1 METEETKK
9 FKKKFQ
15 EQTKNLKEQALEIMN
30 IKLVEKFFALSE
42 KVISIPKYNVDLGE
56 KGYKQVREYF
66 VNYSKDLENK
76 KKKKRFNK
84 NGKNKKKQNN
94 TKIEIENN
102 NKETKIVNENE
113 KEKQV
118 NLATEVEQEEKEN
131 DKVEHKNN
139 EKEIKKV
146 AMGLLKL
153 ENEHNLIGCN
163 TDVLSLMTDL
173 KKEVLVLVDYTS
185 KAKRW
190 MRLTVPKIS
199 DGGNFGVEVIEEVM
213 NVLERSEDVGFEVID
228 SMTKYFVA
236 RGKLIS
242 KTIKHPSIED
252 YSRSVFELDES
263 QKISLRTMFSD
274 IRDNYG
280 VMYDVIQK
288 NIEKILK
295 PRNEN
300 TISMF

>member
-94 TKIEIENN
+94 KKIEIENN
-102 NKETKIVNENE
+102 NKETKIENENE
-113 KEKQV
+113 KEKQG

>member
-1 METEETKK
+1 METEETKTL
-9 FKKKFQ
+9 KKKFQ

-56 KGYKQVREYF
+56 KGYQQVREYF
-66 VNYSKDLENK
+66 VNYSKDFQNI

-84 NGKNKKKQNN
+84 NGKSKKKQNN
-94 TKIEIENN
+94 HKNKTENSN
-102 NKETKIVNENE
+102 QETETETKKEKENE
-113 KEKQV
+113 KEKEGDFK
-118 NLATEVEQEEKEN
+118 TTKEKVEQKNYEKEM
-131 DKVEHKNN
+131 
-139 EKEIKKV
+139 KKV
-146 AMGLLKL
+146 TMNLLQL

-163 TDVLSLMTDL
+163 NDVLSLMSDL

-185 KAKRW
+185 KVKRW

-242 KTIKHPSIED
+242 KIIKHSSIED